1 MSRSSTPTY
10 RLEYSVPGF
19 HITPMA
25 WRVKREGQVPGYGK
39 PTDENLRK
47 EVLGFENSCEPGGPN
62 AHLGLMKVRSAKIVH
77 QFTGDVVATYTRA
90 K

>member
-25 WRVKREGQVPGYGK
+25 WRVKKHGLVPGNGM

-47 EVLGFENSCEPGGPN
+47 EVLGFEKSCEPGGPN
-62 AHLGLMKVRSAKIVH
+62 EHLGRTTVLKAKVIH
-77 QFTGDVVATYTRA
+77 QDTGKVVATYTRA
-90 K
+90 E